1 MSKWHAQLW
10 HYFMCTKIRGQY
22 GESSGDSWLTHLTG
36 FDCPHVSLLKKKV
49 FYSTTEAA
57 FTITAT
63 FFFFFFTFCAPAE
76 TPIIQYSLPRLF
88 IPAYNRYCII
98 ETTLI
103 DWNRMILRV
112 LWQKQA
118 CSWQKQR
125 HYFNFKWDDISSDA
139 VGAFWLKLFQLQRLY
154 LWLWA
159 NSVYCIVF
167 WNAKVLTID
176 R

>member
-1 MSKWHAQLW
+1 MA
-10 HYFMCTKIRGQY
+10 CTVMALFYVYKNTWSVWRKQRRQ
-22 GESSGDSWLTHLTG
+22 LTHSSYRFWLSSCLSTQKKSIL
-36 FDCPHVSLLKKKV
+36 FDNWGCLHNHSD
-49 FYSTTEAA
+49 
-57 FTITAT
+57 I
-63 FFFFFFTFCAPAE
+63 FFFFFTFCAPAE